1 MCVSHLIGLKLGC
14 CHVIGCSLMGVY
26 TPDIFQNCQ
35 SKLPVGQNTLEVFT
49 SKMYFT
55 LSKYLYV
62 DITTF
67 QVVIIDFLLV
77 AKKWMYL
84 HMYFFIQTFYFVHL
98 IIHFDSCLWPHQD
111 CIHFQY
117 WCPTFIQ
124 IPIFIVIPIFNYLFA
139 FIFILSFK
147 FITVLIFNPV
157 FF

>member
-26 TPDIFQNCQ
+26 IPDIFQNCQ

-84 HMYFFIQTFYFVHL
+84 HMYFFIQTILF
-98 IIHFDSCLWPHQD
+98 CA
-111 CIHFQY
+111 
-117 WCPTFIQ
+117 
-124 IPIFIVIPIFNYLFA
+124 FNYTFWFMSLTSSRLHSFSIMMPYIHSNSYIHCHSYIQLPFCFHFHS
-139 FIFILSFK
+139 FI
-147 FITVLIFNPV
+147 
-157 FF
+157 